1 MADRT
6 KDIWNDDDEEE
17 ASSPKHRRLKGFAL
31 FFLTLAVVLG
41 VVLVAA
47 YRDGTGFDV
56 LRRHFNYG
64 RAEKSG
70 ADAVYQYDASAQNRF
85 AVLGDSLAVLSDT
98 SLRLLGR
105 DGEELFSANVQ
116 LESPA
121 LTTGGGRAA
130 AYGVGGTV
138 LYILDEKGLVKTF
151 QLDEEE
157 PLIAASLNHEGWLAV
172 TAEKK
177 NYKACVSVYNQE
189 MEKVFD
195 FNSSRRF
202 VSDACVT
209 DDCGYLAAVTLGQET
224 GTFVSNVVLYD
235 LTKTDPAADYDV
247 RDGLVMH
254 IGEQNGSLVTVA
266 DNQLTLAGTD
276 GKVRSTYSY
285 ASAYL
290 REFDCG
296 GDGYTVLLLN
306 RYQSGSVGRLVTVGT
321 DGEEI
326 ALLDV
331 NGEILSVSAAGRY
344 VAVLYTDSL
353 VIYNPDLQVYATLKG
368 TGYAREALMRSD
380 GSALLI
386 ASESAKLFLP

>member
-1 MADRT
+1 M
-6 KDIWNDDDEEE
+6 
-17 ASSPKHRRLKGFAL
+17 
-31 FFLTLAVVLG
+31 
-41 VVLVAA
+41 
-47 YRDGTGFDV
+47 

-70 ADAVYQYDASAQNRF
+70 ADAVYQYDASAHNRF

-235 LTKTDPAADYDV
+235 LTKTDP
-247 RDGLVMH
+247 
-254 IGEQNGSLVTVA
+254 
-266 DNQLTLAGTD
+266 
-276 GKVRSTYSY
+276 
-285 ASAYL
+285 
-290 REFDCG
+290 
-296 GDGYTVLLLN
+296 
-306 RYQSGSVGRLVTVGT
+306 GRRL
-321 DGEEI
+321 
-326 ALLDV
+326 
-331 NGEILSVSAAGRY
+331 
-344 VAVLYTDSL
+344 
-353 VIYNPDLQVYATLKG
+353 
-368 TGYAREALMRSD
+368 
-380 GSALLI
+380 
-386 ASESAKLFLP
+386 